1 MLFVD
6 AFAVVFQF
14 RGDVSMIKKSQSKN
28 KSAFTL
34 IEMAVVLF
42 IISLLILLIVPNLS
56 KQRTHADKV
65 NTEALQ
71 TELNSQAQLYADDK
85 NVAIETVNV
94 KMLEN
99 DKYLTEKQAEKMQA
113 KHLEPETYGKSESK

>member
-1 MLFVD
+1 
-6 AFAVVFQF
+6 
-14 RGDVSMIKKSQSKN
+14 MIKKNQSKN
-28 KSAFTL
+28 KCAFTL
-34 IEMAVVLF
+34 VEMAIVLF

-94 KMLEN
+94 KLLEN

-113 KHLEPETYGKSESK
+113 KHVEPETYGKSESK

>member
-6 AFAVVFQF
+6 AFAVIFQF
-14 RGDVSMIKKSQSKN
+14 RGDVLMIKKNQSKN
-28 KSAFTL
+28 KCAFTL
-34 IEMAVVLF
+34 VEMAIVLF

>member
-1 MLFVD
+1 
-6 AFAVVFQF
+6 
-14 RGDVSMIKKSQSKN
+14 MIKKNQSKN

-34 IEMAVVLF
+34 VEMAIVLF
-42 IISLLILLIVPNLS
+42 IISLLILLIIPNLS

>member
-14 RGDVSMIKKSQSKN
+14 RGDVLMIKKNQSKN

-34 IEMAVVLF
+34 VEMAIVLF
-42 IISLLILLIVPNLS
+42 IISLLILLIIPNLS

-99 DKYLTEKQAEKMQA
+99 DKYLTEKQAEKMQV

>member
-1 MLFVD
+1 
-6 AFAVVFQF
+6 
-14 RGDVSMIKKSQSKN
+14 MIKKNQSKN

-99 DKYLTEKQAEKMQA
+99 DKYLTEKQAEKMQS

>member
-14 RGDVSMIKKSQSKN
+14 RGNVLMIKKNQSKN

-34 IEMAVVLF
+34 VEMAIVLF

>member
-1 MLFVD
+1 
-6 AFAVVFQF
+6 
-14 RGDVSMIKKSQSKN
+14 MIKRNQSKN

-56 KQRTHADKV
+56 NQRTHADKV

-71 TELNSQAQLYADDK
+71 TELNSQAQLYADDR

-94 KMLEN
+94 KTLEN
-99 DKYLTEKQAEKMQA
+99 GGYLTEKQAEKMQA

>member
-1 MLFVD
+1 
-6 AFAVVFQF
+6 
-14 RGDVSMIKKSQSKN
+14 MIKKNQSKN

-34 IEMAVVLF
+34 VEMAIVLF
-42 IISLLILLIVPNLS
+42 IISLLILLIIPNLS
-56 KQRTHADKV
+56 KQRTH
-65 NTEALQ
+65 
-71 TELNSQAQLYADDK
+71 ADDK

>member
-14 RGDVSMIKKSQSKN
+14 RGNVSMIKKNQSKN

-34 IEMAVVLF
+34 VEMAIVLF

>member
-14 RGDVSMIKKSQSKN
+14 RGDVLMIKKNQSKN

-34 IEMAVVLF
+34 VEMAIVLF
-42 IISLLILLIVPNLS
+42 IISLLILLIIPNLS

-71 TELNSQAQLYADDK
+71 TEAQLYADDK

-99 DKYLTEKQAEKMQA
+99 DKYLTEKQAEKMQV